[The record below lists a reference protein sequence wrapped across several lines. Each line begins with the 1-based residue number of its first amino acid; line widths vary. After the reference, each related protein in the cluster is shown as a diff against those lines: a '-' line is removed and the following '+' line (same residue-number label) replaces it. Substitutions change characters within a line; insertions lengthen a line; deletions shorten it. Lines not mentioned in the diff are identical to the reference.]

1 MHVPAPQAASIE
13 QSGEMALLRLA
24 AVGAV
29 DDGKS
34 TLIGRLLHDTDQLTD
49 DQLQALESAS
59 RARGEPGINLSFATD
74 GLRAERAQG
83 ITIDVAYR
91 YAVTPHRKL
100 VIADCP
106 GHVEYTRNMAT
117 GASTADLALVVV
129 DVTRGLREQTRRHTA
144 LAVLFGVRHLL
155 LAVNKMDLIDWDER
169 PYREVSGEMEQLAHS
184 LGGATVESVPI
195 SARHG
200 DNVVERSARA
210 DWYRGP
216 TLLEALEQV
225 PTSTFAG
232 QGVTGMRLPVQLV
245 DRSSEGA
252 IRFAGMLT
260 GGEVQVSD
268 EVVVLPGG
276 QRTRVTA
283 LETLAGPVPS
293 ARAPLSVWLTLAD
306 GVGAERGDLIA
317 SAVDPP
323 LASRDQLATVCWL
336 AGYRLCQGQEFVVKH
351 TTRLTTGRVLA
362 VENNLDLDTLRL
374 RPASYLETNDIGV
387 VRWRLADAISA
398 EPYQDSRATG
408 SFIVIDPETEVTVAA
423 AMVGAPGVA

>member
-1 MHVPAPQAASIE
+1 MSAQEREADSIDH
-13 QSGEMALLRLA
+13 SGEVALLRLA

-34 TLIGRLLHDTDQLTD
+34 TLIGRLLHDADQLTE

-59 RARGEPGINLSFATD
+59 RARGQSGINLSFATD

-129 DVTRGLREQTRRHTA
+129 DATRGLREQTRRHTA
-144 LAVLFGVRHLL
+144 LAALFGVRHLL

-169 PYREVSGEMEQLAHS
+169 RYRELTQEMQLLARS
-184 LGGATVESVPI
+184 LGGTAVESVPI

-200 DNVVERSARA
+200 DNVVERSVHAG
-210 DWYRGP
+210 WYRGP
-216 TLLEALEQV
+216 TVLEALEQV

-232 QGVTGMRLPVQLV
+232 PGMTGMRLPVQLAE
-245 DRSSEGA
+245 RGPEGT
-252 IRFAGMLT
+252 IRVAGMLM
-260 GGEVQVSD
+260 GAEVQVSD
-268 EVVVLPGG
+268 EVVILPEGR
-276 QRTRVTA
+276 RTRVTA
-283 LETLAGPVPS
+283 LETLAGAVSS
-293 ARAPLSVWLTLAD
+293 ARAPLSIWLTLAD
-306 GVGAERGDLIA
+306 GVGVQRGDLIA

-323 LASRDQLATVCWL
+323 VPSRDQVATVCWF
-336 AGYRLCQGQEFVVKH
+336 AHYRLCRGQEFVVKH
-351 TTRLTTGRVLA
+351 TTRVTTGRVLA
-362 VENNLDLDTLRL
+362 VESKLDLDTLRL
-374 RPASYLETNDIGV
+374 GPASYLETNDIGV
-387 VRWRLADAISA
+387 VRWWLADAIGA
-398 EPYQDSRATG
+398 DQYQDSRASG
-408 SFIVIDPETEVTVAA
+408 SFIVIDPKTEVTVAA
-423 AMVGAPGVA
+423 VMVGAPAVT